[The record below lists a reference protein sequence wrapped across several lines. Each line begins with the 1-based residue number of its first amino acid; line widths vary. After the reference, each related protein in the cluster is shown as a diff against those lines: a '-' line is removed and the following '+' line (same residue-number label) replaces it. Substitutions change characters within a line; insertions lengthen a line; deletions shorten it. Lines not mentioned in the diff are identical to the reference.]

1 MNKKLRFKYKIM
13 KKIKIPI
20 MVYII
25 NKAQFNLLKKIKVVL
40 FYILIFFVNLNY
52 YKPRRYDTTD
62 SRFCTRLLYYPD

>member
-40 FYILIFFVNLNY
+40 FYILIFFC
-52 YKPRRYDTTD
+52 K
-62 SRFCTRLLYYPD
+62 SELL